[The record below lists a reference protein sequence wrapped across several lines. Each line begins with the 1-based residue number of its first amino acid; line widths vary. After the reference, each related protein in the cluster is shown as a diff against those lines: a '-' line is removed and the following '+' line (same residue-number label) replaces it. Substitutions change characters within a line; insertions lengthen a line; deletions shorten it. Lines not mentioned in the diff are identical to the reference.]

1 MITND
6 RGDFYRVYFFIKGC
20 GFMSTIAAI
29 STAQGQGGIGV
40 IRVSGEDSFTIVDKI
55 FKSVSGKKI
64 MDIKGY
70 TALFGHIY
78 NNEEVLDEAVVL
90 KYVAPKSFTGENVVE
105 ISCHGGMY
113 ITKEVLN
120 AVIMSGASL
129 AEPGE
134 FTKRAYLNGKMDL
147 TEAESVMD
155 IISAKSKS
163 AARAALFV
171 KDGALFKKSQ
181 QVKQLLLDKAAHLS
195 AWADYPEEDI
205 PEVTEDSIMEAI
217 EESISILEKLLSTY
231 DMGQVVKEGIDTVIV
246 GRPNA
251 GKSTLMNLLVGREKS
266 IVTNI
271 AGTTRDVVEDT
282 VLVGNVMLKL
292 SDTAGIRDT
301 DNEIEKIG
309 VQKTFDKINGAGLVI
324 ALFDNNEELNS
335 EDIDLINKI
344 KDMPCIA
351 VINKID
357 LEDKVDKKYITNN
370 IENVVYI
377 SAKQQ
382 DNIDELKNMI
392 EKIAGTEDFDPSAG
406 IVANER
412 QRNAIRNAV
421 NSLYEAKESLAMGM
435 TMDAIT
441 VSLQETIDYLLE
453 LTGEKA
459 GEEIVDS
466 VFHNFCVGK

>member
-1 MITND
+1 
-6 RGDFYRVYFFIKGC
+6 
-20 GFMSTIAAI
+20 MSTIAAI

-40 IRVSGEDSFTIVDKI
+40 IRVSGEQTFTIVDKI

-120 AVIMSGASL
+120 AVIMAGASL

-205 PEVTEDSIMEAI
+205 PEVSEDSIMEAI

-231 DMGQVVKEGIDTVIV
+231 DMGQVVKEGIDTVIA

-357 LEDKVDKKYITNN
+357 LEDKVDKKYITDN
-370 IENVVYI
+370 IDNVVYI

-406 IVANER
+406 IIANER

-421 NSLYEAKESLAMGM
+421 NSLYEAKESLAIGM

>member
-1 MITND
+1 
-6 RGDFYRVYFFIKGC
+6 
-20 GFMSTIAAI
+20 MSTIAAI

-40 IRVSGEDSFTIVDKI
+40 IRVSGEQAFTIVDKI

-113 ITKEVLN
+113 ITKEVLD

-205 PEVTEDSIMEAI
+205 PEVSEDSIMEAI

-231 DMGQVVKEGIDTVIV
+231 DMGQVVKEGIDTVIA

-357 LEDKVDKKYITNN
+357 LEDKVDKKYITDN

-382 DNIDELKNMI
+382 DNIEELKNMI

-406 IVANER
+406 IIANER

>member
-1 MITND
+1 
-6 RGDFYRVYFFIKGC
+6 
-20 GFMSTIAAI
+20 MSTIAAI

-231 DMGQVVKEGIDTVIV
+231 DMGQVVKEGIDTVIA

-357 LEDKVDKKYITNN
+357 LEDKVDKKYITDN

>member
-1 MITND
+1 
-6 RGDFYRVYFFIKGC
+6 
-20 GFMSTIAAI
+20 MSTIAAI

-163 AARAALFV
+163 AAKAALFV

-231 DMGQVVKEGIDTVIV
+231 DMGQVVKEGIDTVIA

>member
-1 MITND
+1 
-6 RGDFYRVYFFIKGC
+6 
-20 GFMSTIAAI
+20 MSTIAAI

-40 IRVSGEDSFTIVDKI
+40 IRVSGEQAFTIVDKI

-90 KYVAPKSFTGENVVE
+90 KYVAPKSFTGESVVE

-120 AVIMSGASL
+120 AVIMAGASL

-205 PEVTEDSIMEAI
+205 PEVSEDSIMEAI

-231 DMGQVVKEGIDTVIV
+231 DMGQVVKEGIDTVIA

-357 LEDKVDKKYITNN
+357 LEDKVDKKYTTDN
-370 IENVVYI
+370 IDNVVYI

-406 IVANER
+406 IIANER

>member
-1 MITND
+1 
-6 RGDFYRVYFFIKGC
+6 
-20 GFMSTIAAI
+20 MSTVAAI

-40 IRVSGEDSFTIVDKI
+40 IRVSGEQAFTIVDKI

-120 AVIMSGASL
+120 AVIMAGASL

-231 DMGQVVKEGIDTVIV
+231 DMGQVVKEGIDTVIA

-324 ALFDNNEELNS
+324 ALFDNNEVLNS

-357 LEDKVDKKYITNN
+357 LEDKVDKKYITDK

-406 IVANER
+406 IIANER

>member
-1 MITND
+1 
-6 RGDFYRVYFFIKGC
+6 
-20 GFMSTIAAI
+20 MSTIAAI

-40 IRVSGEDSFTIVDKI
+40 IRVSGEQAFTIVDKI

-120 AVIMSGASL
+120 TVIMSGASL

-134 FTKRAYLNGKMDL
+134 FTKRAYLNGKIDL

-205 PEVTEDSIMEAI
+205 PEVSEDSIMEAI

-231 DMGQVVKEGIDTVIV
+231 DMGQVVKEGIDTVIA

-324 ALFDNNEELNS
+324 ALFDNNEVLNS

-357 LEDKVDKKYITNN
+357 LEDKVDKKYITDN

-406 IVANER
+406 IIANER

>member
-1 MITND
+1 
-6 RGDFYRVYFFIKGC
+6 
-20 GFMSTIAAI
+20 MSTIAAI

-231 DMGQVVKEGIDTVIV
+231 DMGQVVKEGIDTVIA

-309 VQKTFDKINGAGLVI
+309 VQKTFDKINGAGIVI

-357 LEDKVDKKYITNN
+357 LEDKVDKKYITDN

>member
-1 MITND
+1 
-6 RGDFYRVYFFIKGC
+6 
-20 GFMSTIAAI
+20 MSTIAAI

-40 IRVSGEDSFTIVDKI
+40 IRVSGEQAFTIVDKI

-78 NNEEVLDEAVVL
+78 NNEEVLDETVVL

-120 AVIMSGASL
+120 EVIMAGASL

-205 PEVTEDSIMEAI
+205 PEVSEDSIMEAI

-231 DMGQVVKEGIDTVIV
+231 DMGQVVKEGIDTVIA

-357 LEDKVDKKYITNN
+357 LEDKVDKKYITDN
-370 IENVVYI
+370 IDNVVYI

-406 IVANER
+406 IIANER

>member
-1 MITND
+1 
-6 RGDFYRVYFFIKGC
+6 
-20 GFMSTIAAI
+20 MSTIAAI
-29 STAQGQGGIGV
+29 STAEGQGGIGV
-40 IRVSGEDSFTIVDKI
+40 IRVSGEQAFTIVDKI

-120 AVIMSGASL
+120 AVIMAGASL

-205 PEVTEDSIMEAI
+205 PEVSEDSIMEAI

-231 DMGQVVKEGIDTVIV
+231 DMGQVVKEGIDTVIA

-324 ALFDNNEELNS
+324 ALFDNNEVLNS

-357 LEDKVDKKYITNN
+357 LEDKVDKNYITDN
-370 IENVVYI
+370 IDNVVYI

-406 IVANER
+406 IIANER

>member
-1 MITND
+1 
-6 RGDFYRVYFFIKGC
+6 
-20 GFMSTIAAI
+20 MSTIAAI

-40 IRVSGEDSFTIVDKI
+40 IRVSGEQAFSIVDKI

-105 ISCHGGMY
+105 ISCHGGMF

-120 AVIMSGASL
+120 AVIMAGASL

-205 PEVTEDSIMEAI
+205 PEVSEDSIMEAI

-231 DMGQVVKEGIDTVIV
+231 DMGQVVKEGIDTVIA

-335 EDIDLINKI
+335 KDIDLINKI

-357 LEDKVDKKYITNN
+357 LEDKVDKKYITDN

-406 IVANER
+406 IIANER

>member
-1 MITND
+1 
-6 RGDFYRVYFFIKGC
+6 
-20 GFMSTIAAI
+20 MSTIAAI

-40 IRVSGEDSFTIVDKI
+40 IRVSGEQAFTIVDKI

-64 MDIKGY
+64 MEIKGY

-120 AVIMSGASL
+120 AVIMAGASL

-205 PEVTEDSIMEAI
+205 PEVSEDSIMEAI

-231 DMGQVVKEGIDTVIV
+231 DMGQVVKEGIDTVIA

-344 KDMPCIA
+344 KVIPCIA

-357 LEDKVDKKYITNN
+357 LEDKVDKKYITDN

-406 IVANER
+406 IIANER

>member
-1 MITND
+1 
-6 RGDFYRVYFFIKGC
+6 
-20 GFMSTIAAI
+20 MSTIAAI

-40 IRVSGEDSFTIVDKI
+40 IRVSGEQAFTIVDKI

-64 MDIKGY
+64 MEIKGY

-120 AVIMSGASL
+120 AVIMAGASL

-205 PEVTEDSIMEAI
+205 PEVSEDSIMEAI

-231 DMGQVVKEGIDTVIV
+231 DMGQVVKEGIDTVIA

-344 KDMPCIA
+344 KDIPCIA

-357 LEDKVDKKYITNN
+357 LEDKVDKKYITDN
-370 IENVVYI
+370 IDNVVYI

-406 IVANER
+406 IIANER

-421 NSLYEAKESLAMGM
+421 NSLYEAKESLSMGM

>member
-1 MITND
+1 
-6 RGDFYRVYFFIKGC
+6 
-20 GFMSTIAAI
+20 MSTIAAI

-40 IRVSGEDSFTIVDKI
+40 IRVSGEQAFTIVDKI

-120 AVIMSGASL
+120 AVIMAGASL

-205 PEVTEDSIMEAI
+205 PEVSEDSIMEAI

-231 DMGQVVKEGIDTVIV
+231 DMGQVVKEGIDTVIA

-344 KDMPCIA
+344 KNMPCIA

-357 LEDKVDKKYITNN
+357 LEDKVDKKYITDN

-406 IVANER
+406 IIANER

>member
-1 MITND
+1 
-6 RGDFYRVYFFIKGC
+6 
-20 GFMSTIAAI
+20 MSTIAAI

-120 AVIMSGASL
+120 AVIMAGASL

-205 PEVTEDSIMEAI
+205 PEVSEDSIMEAI

-324 ALFDNNEELNS
+324 ALFDNNEVLNS

-357 LEDKVDKKYITNN
+357 LEDKVDKKYITDN
-370 IENVVYI
+370 IDNVVYI

-406 IVANER
+406 IIANER

>member
-1 MITND
+1 
-6 RGDFYRVYFFIKGC
+6 
-20 GFMSTIAAI
+20 MSTIAAI

-40 IRVSGEDSFTIVDKI
+40 IRVSGEQAFTIVDKI
-55 FKSVSGKKI
+55 FKSVSDKKI

-120 AVIMSGASL
+120 AVIMAGASL

-205 PEVTEDSIMEAI
+205 PEVSEDSIMEAI

-231 DMGQVVKEGIDTVIV
+231 DMGQVVKEGIDTVIA

-335 EDIDLINKI
+335 EDIDLINII

-357 LEDKVDKKYITNN
+357 LEDKVDKKYITDN
-370 IENVVYI
+370 IDNVVYI

-406 IVANER
+406 IIANER

>member
-1 MITND
+1 
-6 RGDFYRVYFFIKGC
+6 
-20 GFMSTIAAI
+20 MSTIAAI

-40 IRVSGEDSFTIVDKI
+40 IRVSGEQAFTIVDKI
-55 FKSVSGKKI
+55 FKTVSGKKI
-64 MDIKGY
+64 MEIKGY

-120 AVIMSGASL
+120 AVIMAGASL

-205 PEVTEDSIMEAI
+205 PEVSEDSIMEAI

-231 DMGQVVKEGIDTVIV
+231 DMGQVVKEGIDTVIA

-357 LEDKVDKKYITNN
+357 LEDKVDKKYITDN

-406 IVANER
+406 IIANER

>member
-1 MITND
+1 
-6 RGDFYRVYFFIKGC
+6 
-20 GFMSTIAAI
+20 MSTIAAI

-40 IRVSGEDSFTIVDKI
+40 IRVSGEQAFTIVDKI

-120 AVIMSGASL
+120 AVIMAGASL

-205 PEVTEDSIMEAI
+205 PEVSEDSIMEAI

-231 DMGQVVKEGIDTVIV
+231 DMGQVVKEGIDTVIA

-324 ALFDNNEELNS
+324 ALFDNNEVLNS

-344 KDMPCIA
+344 KDMSCIA

-357 LEDKVDKKYITNN
+357 LEDKVDKKYITDN

-406 IVANER
+406 IIANER

>member
-1 MITND
+1 
-6 RGDFYRVYFFIKGC
+6 
-20 GFMSTIAAI
+20 MSTIAAI

-40 IRVSGEDSFTIVDKI
+40 IRVSGEQAFTIVDKI

-105 ISCHGGMY
+105 IYCHGGMY

-120 AVIMSGASL
+120 AVIMAGASL

-205 PEVTEDSIMEAI
+205 PEVSEDSIMEAI

-231 DMGQVVKEGIDTVIV
+231 DMGQVVKEGIDTVIA

-344 KDMPCIA
+344 KDIPCIA

-357 LEDKVDKKYITNN
+357 LEDKVDKKYITDN

-406 IVANER
+406 IIANER

>member
-1 MITND
+1 
-6 RGDFYRVYFFIKGC
+6 
-20 GFMSTIAAI
+20 MSTIAAI

-40 IRVSGEDSFTIVDKI
+40 IRVSGEDAFTIVDKI

-78 NNEEVLDEAVVL
+78 NNEEVIDEAVVL

-120 AVIMSGASL
+120 AVIMAGASL

-205 PEVTEDSIMEAI
+205 PEVSEDSIMEAI

-231 DMGQVVKEGIDTVIV
+231 DMGQVVKEGIDTVIA

-324 ALFDNNEELNS
+324 ALFDNNEVLNS

-357 LEDKVDKKYITNN
+357 LEDKVDKKYITDN

-406 IVANER
+406 IIANER

>member
-1 MITND
+1 
-6 RGDFYRVYFFIKGC
+6 
-20 GFMSTIAAI
+20 MSTIAAI

-40 IRVSGEDSFTIVDKI
+40 IRVSGEQAFTIVDKI

-64 MDIKGY
+64 MEIKGY

-120 AVIMSGASL
+120 AVIMAGASL

-205 PEVTEDSIMEAI
+205 PE
-217 EESISILEKLLSTY
+217 
-231 DMGQVVKEGIDTVIV
+231 
-246 GRPNA
+246 
-251 GKSTLMNLLVGREKS
+251 
-266 IVTNI
+266 
-271 AGTTRDVVEDT
+271 
-282 VLVGNVMLKL
+282 
-292 SDTAGIRDT
+292 
-301 DNEIEKIG
+301 
-309 VQKTFDKINGAGLVI
+309 
-324 ALFDNNEELNS
+324 
-335 EDIDLINKI
+335 
-344 KDMPCIA
+344 
-351 VINKID
+351 
-357 LEDKVDKKYITNN
+357 
-370 IENVVYI
+370 
-377 SAKQQ
+377 
-382 DNIDELKNMI
+382 
-392 EKIAGTEDFDPSAG
+392 DFH
-406 IVANER
+406 
-412 QRNAIRNAV
+412 
-421 NSLYEAKESLAMGM
+421 LY
-435 TMDAIT
+435 
-441 VSLQETIDYLLE
+441 
-453 LTGEKA
+453 
-459 GEEIVDS
+459 
-466 VFHNFCVGK
+466 

>member
-1 MITND
+1 
-6 RGDFYRVYFFIKGC
+6 
-20 GFMSTIAAI
+20 MSTIAAI

-40 IRVSGEDSFTIVDKI
+40 IRVSGEQAFTIVDKI

-120 AVIMSGASL
+120 AVIMAGASL

-205 PEVTEDSIMEAI
+205 PEVSEDSIMEAI
-217 EESISILEKLLSTY
+217 DESISILEKLLSTY
-231 DMGQVVKEGIDTVIV
+231 DMGQVVKEGIDTVIA

-357 LEDKVDKKYITNN
+357 LEDKVDKKYITDN

-406 IVANER
+406 IIANER

>member
-1 MITND
+1 
-6 RGDFYRVYFFIKGC
+6 
-20 GFMSTIAAI
+20 MSTVAAI

-40 IRVSGEDSFTIVDKI
+40 IRVSGEQAFTIVDKI

-78 NNEEVLDEAVVL
+78 NNEDVLDEAVVL

-120 AVIMSGASL
+120 AVIMAGASL

-205 PEVTEDSIMEAI
+205 PEVSEDSIMEAI

-231 DMGQVVKEGIDTVIV
+231 DMGQVVKEGIETVIA

-324 ALFDNNEELNS
+324 ALFDNNEEINS

-357 LEDKVDKKYITNN
+357 LEDKVDKKYITDN
-370 IENVVYI
+370 IDNVVYI

-406 IVANER
+406 IIANER

>member
-1 MITND
+1 
-6 RGDFYRVYFFIKGC
+6 
-20 GFMSTIAAI
+20 MSTIAAI

-195 AWADYPEEDI
+195 AWADYPEDDI

-370 IENVVYI
+370 IKNVVYI

>member
-1 MITND
+1 
-6 RGDFYRVYFFIKGC
+6 
-20 GFMSTIAAI
+20 MSTIAAI

-40 IRVSGEDSFTIVDKI
+40 IRVSGEQAFTIVDKI

-120 AVIMSGASL
+120 AVIISGASL

-231 DMGQVVKEGIDTVIV
+231 DMGQVVKEGIDTVIA

-324 ALFDNNEELNS
+324 ALFDNNEVLNS

-357 LEDKVDKKYITNN
+357 LEDKVDKKYITDN

-406 IVANER
+406 IIANER

>member
-1 MITND
+1 
-6 RGDFYRVYFFIKGC
+6 
-20 GFMSTIAAI
+20 MSTIAAI

-40 IRVSGEDSFTIVDKI
+40 IRVSGEQAFTIVDKI

-120 AVIMSGASL
+120 AVIMAGASL

-205 PEVTEDSIMEAI
+205 PEVSEDSIMEAI

-231 DMGQVVKEGIDTVIV
+231 DMGQVVKEGIDTVIA

-344 KDMPCIA
+344 KDIPCIA

-357 LEDKVDKKYITNN
+357 LEDKVDKKYITDN

-392 EKIAGTEDFDPSAG
+392 EKIAGTENFDPSAG
-406 IVANER
+406 IIANER

>member
-1 MITND
+1 
-6 RGDFYRVYFFIKGC
+6 
-20 GFMSTIAAI
+20 MSTIAAI

-40 IRVSGEDSFTIVDKI
+40 IRVSGEEAFTIVDKI

-120 AVIMSGASL
+120 AVIMAGASL

-205 PEVTEDSIMEAI
+205 PEVSEDSIMEAI

-231 DMGQVVKEGIDTVIV
+231 DMGQVVKEGIDTVIA

-324 ALFDNNEELNS
+324 ALFDNNEVLNS

-357 LEDKVDKKYITNN
+357 LEDKVDKKYITDN

-392 EKIAGTEDFDPSAG
+392 EKIAGTEGFDPSAG
-406 IVANER
+406 IIANER

>member
-1 MITND
+1 
-6 RGDFYRVYFFIKGC
+6 
-20 GFMSTIAAI
+20 MSTIAAI

-40 IRVSGEDSFTIVDKI
+40 IRVSGEQAFTIVDKI

-64 MDIKGY
+64 MEIKGY

-120 AVIMSGASL
+120 AVIMAGASL

-205 PEVTEDSIMEAI
+205 PEVSEDSIMEAI

-231 DMGQVVKEGIDTVIV
+231 DMGQVVKEGIDTVIA

-309 VQKTFDKINGAGLVI
+309 VQKTFDKINGAGLII

-357 LEDKVDKKYITNN
+357 LEDKVDKKYITDN
-370 IENVVYI
+370 IDNVVYI

-406 IVANER
+406 IIANER

>member
-1 MITND
+1 
-6 RGDFYRVYFFIKGC
+6 
-20 GFMSTIAAI
+20 MSTIAAI

-40 IRVSGEDSFTIVDKI
+40 IRVSGEQAFTIVDKI

-105 ISCHGGMY
+105 ISCHGGMF

-120 AVIMSGASL
+120 AVIMAGASL

-205 PEVTEDSIMEAI
+205 PEVSEDSIMEAI
-217 EESISILEKLLSTY
+217 EESIFILEKLLSTY
-231 DMGQVVKEGIDTVIV
+231 DMGQVVKEGIDTVIA

-344 KDMPCIA
+344 KDIPCIA

-357 LEDKVDKKYITNN
+357 LEDKVDKKYITDN
-370 IENVVYI
+370 IDNVVYI

-392 EKIAGTEDFDPSAG
+392 EKITGAEDFDPSAG
-406 IVANER
+406 IIANER

>member
-1 MITND
+1 
-6 RGDFYRVYFFIKGC
+6 
-20 GFMSTIAAI
+20 MSTIAAI

-40 IRVSGEDSFTIVDKI
+40 IRVSGEQAFTIVDKI

-120 AVIMSGASL
+120 AVIMAGASL

-205 PEVTEDSIMEAI
+205 PEVSEDSIIEAI

-231 DMGQVVKEGIDTVIV
+231 DMGQVVKEGIDTVIA

-357 LEDKVDKKYITNN
+357 LEDKVDKKYITDN
-370 IENVVYI
+370 IDNVVYI

-406 IVANER
+406 IIANER

>member
-1 MITND
+1 
-6 RGDFYRVYFFIKGC
+6 
-20 GFMSTIAAI
+20 MSTIAAI

-90 KYVAPKSFTGENVVE
+90 KYVSPKSFTGENVVE

-120 AVIMSGASL
+120 AVILSGASL

-163 AARAALFV
+163 AAKAALFV

-231 DMGQVVKEGIDTVIV
+231 DMGQVVKEGIDTVIA

-392 EKIAGTEDFDPSAG
+392 EKIAGTKDFDPSAG

>member
-1 MITND
+1 
-6 RGDFYRVYFFIKGC
+6 
-20 GFMSTIAAI
+20 MSTIAAI

-55 FKSVSGKKI
+55 FKSVSGKNI

-181 QVKQLLLDKAAHLS
+181 KVKQLLLDKAAHLS

-231 DMGQVVKEGIDTVIV
+231 DMGQVVKEGIDTVIA

-382 DNIDELKNMI
+382 YNIDELKNMI
-392 EKIAGTEDFDPSAG
+392 EKIAGTEDFDPSTG

>member
-1 MITND
+1 
-6 RGDFYRVYFFIKGC
+6 
-20 GFMSTIAAI
+20 MSTIAAI

-40 IRVSGEDSFTIVDKI
+40 IRVSGEQAFTIVDKI

-64 MDIKGY
+64 MEIKGY

-120 AVIMSGASL
+120 AVIMAGASL

-195 AWADYPEEDI
+195 AWSDYPEEDI
-205 PEVTEDSIMEAI
+205 PEVSEDSIMEAI

-231 DMGQVVKEGIDTVIV
+231 DMGQVVKEGIDTVIA

-357 LEDKVDKKYITNN
+357 LEDKVDKKYITDN

-406 IVANER
+406 IIANER

>member
-1 MITND
+1 
-6 RGDFYRVYFFIKGC
+6 
-20 GFMSTIAAI
+20 MSTIAAI

-40 IRVSGEDSFTIVDKI
+40 IRVSGEQAFTIVDKI

-70 TALFGHIY
+70 SALFGHIY

-120 AVIMSGASL
+120 AVIMAGASL

-205 PEVTEDSIMEAI
+205 PEVTEDSIMKAI

-231 DMGQVVKEGIDTVIV
+231 DMGQVVKEGIDTVIA

-309 VQKTFDKINGAGLVI
+309 VQKTLDKINGAGLVI
-324 ALFDNNEELNS
+324 ALFDNNEVLNS

-357 LEDKVDKKYITNN
+357 LEDKVDKKYITDN

-392 EKIAGTEDFDPSAG
+392 EKIAGTEGFDPSAG
-406 IVANER
+406 IIANER

>member
-1 MITND
+1 
-6 RGDFYRVYFFIKGC
+6 
-20 GFMSTIAAI
+20 MSTIAAI

-40 IRVSGEDSFTIVDKI
+40 IRVSGEQAFTIVDKI

-64 MDIKGY
+64 MEIKGY

-120 AVIMSGASL
+120 AVIMAGASL

-205 PEVTEDSIMEAI
+205 PEVSEDSIMEAI

-231 DMGQVVKEGIDTVIV
+231 DMGQVVKEGIDTVIA

-357 LEDKVDKKYITNN
+357 LEDKVDKKYITDN
-370 IENVVYI
+370 IDNVVYI

-392 EKIAGTEDFDPSAG
+392 EKIAGTEDFDPSSG
-406 IVANER
+406 IIANER

>member
-1 MITND
+1 
-6 RGDFYRVYFFIKGC
+6 
-20 GFMSTIAAI
+20 MSTIAAI

-40 IRVSGEDSFTIVDKI
+40 IRVSGEQAFTIVDKI

-120 AVIMSGASL
+120 AVIMAGASL

-205 PEVTEDSIMEAI
+205 PEVSEDSIMEAI

-231 DMGQVVKEGIDTVIV
+231 DMGQVVKEGIDTVIA

-344 KDMPCIA
+344 KDIPCIA

-357 LEDKVDKKYITNN
+357 LEDKVDKKYITDN
-370 IENVVYI
+370 IDNVVYI

-406 IVANER
+406 IIANER

-421 NSLYEAKESLAMGM
+421 NSLYEAKESLSMGM

>member
-1 MITND
+1 
-6 RGDFYRVYFFIKGC
+6 
-20 GFMSTIAAI
+20 MSTIAAI

-40 IRVSGEDSFTIVDKI
+40 IRVSGEQAFTIVDKI

-113 ITKEVLN
+113 ISKEVLN
-120 AVIMSGASL
+120 AVIMAGASL

-205 PEVTEDSIMEAI
+205 PEVSEDSIMEAI

-231 DMGQVVKEGIDTVIV
+231 DMGQVVKEGIDTVIA

-357 LEDKVDKKYITNN
+357 LEDKVDKKYITDN
-370 IENVVYI
+370 IDNVVYI

-406 IVANER
+406 IIANER

>member
-1 MITND
+1 
-6 RGDFYRVYFFIKGC
+6 
-20 GFMSTIAAI
+20 MSTVAAI

-40 IRVSGEDSFTIVDKI
+40 IRVSGEQAFTIVDKI

-120 AVIMSGASL
+120 AVIMAGASL

-231 DMGQVVKEGIDTVIV
+231 DMGQVVKEGIDTVIA

-324 ALFDNNEELNS
+324 ALFDNNEVLNS
-335 EDIDLINKI
+335 EDINLITKI

-382 DNIDELKNMI
+382 DNIDELRNMI

-406 IVANER
+406 IIANER

-421 NSLYEAKESLAMGM
+421 NSLYEAKESLAIGM